1 MRVYRSGVKMTAMRS
16 KGGINENPNKTTALI
31 CDLDCSFKLLQFI
44 QMAPLF
50 AEERIEYELERS
62 YGGNNTTYMSS
73 DEKRRIF
80 STRNN

>member
-16 KGGINENPNKTTALI
+16 KGGINENPNTALI